1 MIFSKEKKNWKKLLK
16 INFLRKIRY
25 PPPIFRV
32 FYMNF
37 IHNFSYSGNRGTQPL
52 AFDAFFWIFLNFFFF
67 LLIINFFSGKL
78 VKPRHVRPFYID
90 FTIEFSY
97 FGNKR
102 PPNPFSTW
110 NFDSWK
116 YDIKTSLQ
124 VPPKLQSLDSKSL
137 KAFNYY

>member
-37 IHNFSYSGNRGTQPL
+37 IHNFSYSGNRGTQHL

-67 LLIINFFSGKL
+67 AKNQFFFLESWLNPAMLGHFTLILLLNFHILAIKGHQTRSPREILTLPFMTEIWHKNVSPGTPETPISGL
-78 VKPRHVRPFYID
+78 
-90 FTIEFSY
+90 
-97 FGNKR
+97 
-102 PPNPFSTW
+102 
-110 NFDSWK
+110 
-116 YDIKTSLQ
+116 
-124 VPPKLQSLDSKSL
+124 
-137 KAFNYY
+137 